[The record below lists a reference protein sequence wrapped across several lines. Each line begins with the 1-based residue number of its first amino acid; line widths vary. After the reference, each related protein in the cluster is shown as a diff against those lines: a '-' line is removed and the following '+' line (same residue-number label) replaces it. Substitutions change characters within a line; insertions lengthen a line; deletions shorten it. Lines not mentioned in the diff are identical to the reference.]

1 MFTDKQIQEI
11 KELLSH
17 LGIKDSDFKNLE
29 TLNSDTEFTL
39 IRDNTNNKISLETLF
54 DFIKSNIKIENTTDS
69 LFPEYDAQTFSLE
82 SSESELEKPVYYS
95 VTVQVFDKNYNR
107 INDATVI
114 INNDYTDTTS
124 ILKDTRVSI
133 VVSKSGYKIIVDSFI
148 LDDNTIRT
156 YILEKE

>member
-39 IRDNTNNKISLETLF
+39 IRDNTNKKLSLETLL
-54 DFIKSNIKIENTTDS
+54 DFIKSNIKTEDTTDN
-69 LFPEYDAQTFSLE
+69 LFPEYDVQTLSLE
-82 SSESELEKPVYYS
+82 SSESEEPVYYS

-107 INDATVI
+107 INDAIVI

>member
-29 TLNSDTEFTL
+29 TLNSNTEFTL

-54 DFIKSNIKIENTTDS
+54 DFIKSNIKIENTTDT
-69 LFPEYDAQTFSLE
+69 LFPEYDVQTLNLE
-82 SSESELEKPVYYS
+82 SSESEEPVYYS
-95 VTVQVFDKNYNR
+95 VDVQVFDKNYNR

-114 INNDYTDTTS
+114 INNEYTENTS

>member
-39 IRDNTNNKISLETLF
+39 IRDNTNKKLSLETLL
-54 DFIKSNIKIENTTDS
+54 DFIKSNIKTEDTTDN
-69 LFPEYDAQTFSLE
+69 LFPEYDAQTLSLE
-82 SSESELEKPVYYS
+82 SSESEEPVYYN
-95 VTVQVFDKNYNR
+95 VDVQVFDKNYNR
-107 INDATVI
+107 INNATVI

-156 YILEKE
+156 YILEKK

>member
-29 TLNSDTEFTL
+29 TLNSDTEFTV
-39 IRDNTNNKISLETLF
+39 IRDNTNNKVSLETLF
-54 DFIKSNIKIENTTDS
+54 DFIKSNIKIENTTDT
-69 LFPEYDAQTFSLE
+69 LFPEYDAQTLSLE
-82 SSESELEKPVYYS
+82 SSESEEPVYYS
-95 VTVQVFDKNYNR
+95 VDVQVFDKNYNR

-114 INNDYTDTTS
+114 INNEYTETTS

>member
-29 TLNSDTEFTL
+29 TLNSNTEFTL
-39 IRDNTNNKISLETLF
+39 IRDNTNKKLSLETLL
-54 DFIKSNIKIENTTDS
+54 DFIKSNIKTEDTTDN
-69 LFPEYDAQTFSLE
+69 LFPEYDAQPLSLE
-82 SSESELEKPVYYS
+82 SSESEEPVYYS
-95 VTVQVFDKNYNR
+95 VDVQVFDKNYNR

-114 INNDYTDTTS
+114 INNEYTENTS

>member
-69 LFPEYDAQTFSLE
+69 LFPEYDVQTLSLE
-82 SSESELEKPVYYS
+82 SSESELEEPVYYS

-114 INNDYTDTTS
+114 INNEYTENTS

>member
-54 DFIKSNIKIENTTDS
+54 DFIKSNIKIENTTDN
-69 LFPEYDAQTFSLE
+69 LFPEYDVQTLNLE
-82 SSESELEKPVYYS
+82 PSESEEPVYYS
-95 VTVQVFDKNYNR
+95 VDVQVFDKNYNR

-114 INNDYTDTTS
+114 INNEYTENTS

>member
-54 DFIKSNIKIENTTDS
+54 DFIKSNIKIENTTDT
-69 LFPEYDAQTFSLE
+69 LFPEYDIQTLSLE
-82 SSESELEKPVYYS
+82 SSESEEPVYYS
-95 VTVQVFDKNYNR
+95 IDVQVFDKNYNR

-114 INNDYTDTTS
+114 INNEYTENTS

>member
-29 TLNSDTEFTL
+29 TLNSDTEFTV
-39 IRDNTNNKISLETLF
+39 IRDNTNNKVSLETLF
-54 DFIKSNIKIENTTDS
+54 DFIKSNIKIENTTDT
-69 LFPEYDAQTFSLE
+69 LFPEYDVQTLSLE
-82 SSESELEKPVYYS
+82 SSESEEPVYYS
-95 VTVQVFDKNYNR
+95 IDVQVFDKNYNR

-114 INNDYTDTTS
+114 INNEYTENTS

>member
-39 IRDNTNNKISLETLF
+39 IRDNTNNKVSLETLL
-54 DFIKSNIKIENTTDS
+54 DFIKSNIKIENTTDN
-69 LFPEYDAQTFSLE
+69 LFPEYDVQTLSLE
-82 SSESELEKPVYYS
+82 SSESEEPVYYS
-95 VTVQVFDKNYNR
+95 VDVQVFDKNYNR

-114 INNDYTDTTS
+114 INNEYTETTS

-148 LDDNTIRT
+148 LDENTTRT

>member
-1 MFTDKQIQEI
+1 MLMHTGYFKLQSFYFICYFLNGFVFGINFDCI
-11 KELLSH
+11 KLKVHRNSCNAFFNYICSTALCRNI
-17 LGIKDSDFKNLE
+17 GIK
-29 TLNSDTEFTL
+29 
-39 IRDNTNNKISLETLF
+39 
-54 DFIKSNIKIENTTDS
+54 
-69 LFPEYDAQTFSLE
+69 TFSQCVFAGC
-82 SSESELEKPVYYS
+82 KRNIFYYALLRI
-95 VTVQVFDKNYNR
+95 QIIYNR

>member
-39 IRDNTNNKISLETLF
+39 IRDNTNKKLSLETLL
-54 DFIKSNIKIENTTDS
+54 DFIKSNIKTEDTTDN
-69 LFPEYDAQTFSLE
+69 LFPEYDVQTLSLE
-82 SSESELEKPVYYS
+82 SSESEEPIYYS
-95 VTVQVFDKNYNR
+95 VDVQVFDKNYNR

>member
-54 DFIKSNIKIENTTDS
+54 DFIKSNIKIENTTDT
-69 LFPEYDAQTFSLE
+69 LFPEYNAQTLSLE
-82 SSESELEKPVYYS
+82 SSESEEPVYYS
-95 VTVQVFDKNYNR
+95 VDVQVFDKNYNR

-114 INNDYTDTTS
+114 INNEYTENTS

>member
-39 IRDNTNNKISLETLF
+39 IRDNTNNKISLETLL
-54 DFIKSNIKIENTTDS
+54 DFIKSNIKPEDTTDN
-69 LFPEYDAQTFSLE
+69 LFPEYDIQTLSLE
-82 SSESELEKPVYYS
+82 SSESEEPVYYN
-95 VTVQVFDKNYNR
+95 VDVQVFDKSYNR

-114 INNDYTDTTS
+114 INNEYTENTS

>member
-17 LGIKDSDFKNLE
+17 LRIKDSDFKNLE

-39 IRDNTNNKISLETLF
+39 IRDNTNKKLSLETLL
-54 DFIKSNIKIENTTDS
+54 DFIKSNIKTEDTTDN
-69 LFPEYDAQTFSLE
+69 LFPEYDAQTLSLE
-82 SSESELEKPVYYS
+82 SSESEEPVYYS

>member
-39 IRDNTNNKISLETLF
+39 IRDNTNKKLSLETLL
-54 DFIKSNIKIENTTDS
+54 DFIKSNIKTEDTTDN
-69 LFPEYDAQTFSLE
+69 LFPEYDVQTLSLE
-82 SSESELEKPVYYS
+82 SSESEEPVYYN
-95 VTVQVFDKNYNR
+95 VDVQVFDKNYNE
-107 INDATVI
+107 INDASFI
-114 INNDYTDTTS
+114 KNNDYTDTTS

-133 VVSKSGYKIIVDSFI
+133 VVSKSGYKIIVESFI

>member
-39 IRDNTNNKISLETLF
+39 VRDNTNNKISLETLL
-54 DFIKSNIKIENTTDS
+54 DFIKSNIKIENTTDN
-69 LFPEYDAQTFSLE
+69 LFPEYDVQTLNLE
-82 SSESELEKPVYYS
+82 SSESEEPVYYS
-95 VTVQVFDKNYNR
+95 VTVQVFDKSYNR

-114 INNDYTDTTS
+114 INNEYTETTS

>member
-39 IRDNTNNKISLETLF
+39 IRDDTNKKLSLETLL
-54 DFIKSNIKIENTTDS
+54 DFIKSNIKIEDTTDN
-69 LFPEYDAQTFSLE
+69 LFPEYDVQTLSLE
-82 SSESELEKPVYYS
+82 SSESEEPVYYS

>member
-39 IRDNTNNKISLETLF
+39 IRDNTNNKVSLETLL
-54 DFIKSNIKIENTTDS
+54 DFIKSNIKIENTTDN
-69 LFPEYDAQTFSLE
+69 LFPEYDVQTLSLE
-82 SSESELEKPVYYS
+82 YSESEEPVYYS
-95 VTVQVFDKNYNR
+95 VDVQVFDKNYNR

-114 INNDYTDTTS
+114 INNEYTESTS

>member
-1 MFTDKQIQEI
+1 MFTDKQMQEI

-54 DFIKSNIKIENTTDS
+54 DFIKSNIKIENTTDN
-69 LFPEYDAQTFSLE
+69 LFPEYDVQTLNLE
-82 SSESELEKPVYYS
+82 SSESEEPVYYS
-95 VTVQVFDKNYNR
+95 VDVQVFDKNYNR

-114 INNDYTDTTS
+114 INNEYTENTS

>member
-39 IRDNTNNKISLETLF
+39 IRDNTNKKLSLETLL
-54 DFIKSNIKIENTTDS
+54 DFIKSNIKPEDNTDN
-69 LFPEYDAQTFSLE
+69 LFPEYDAQTLSLE
-82 SSESELEKPVYYS
+82 SSDSEEPVYYS
-95 VTVQVFDKNYNR
+95 ITVQVFDKNYNR

-133 VVSKSGYKIIVDSFI
+133 VVSKSGYRIIVDSFI
-148 LDDNTIRT
+148 LDNNTIRT

>member
-29 TLNSDTEFTL
+29 TLNSDTKFTL
-39 IRDNTNNKISLETLF
+39 IRDNTNKKLSLETLF
-54 DFIKSNIKIENTTDS
+54 DFIKSNIKIENTTDT
-69 LFPEYDAQTFSLE
+69 LFPEYDTQTLSLE
-82 SSESELEKPVYYS
+82 PSESEEPVYYS
-95 VTVQVFDKNYNR
+95 VDVQVFDKNYNR

-114 INNDYTDTTS
+114 INNEYTENTS

-133 VVSKSGYKIIVDSFI
+133 VVSKSGYKIIIDSFI

>member
-29 TLNSDTEFTL
+29 TLNSDTEFTV
-39 IRDNTNNKISLETLF
+39 IRDNTNNKVSLETLF
-54 DFIKSNIKIENTTDS
+54 DFIKSNIKIENTTDT
-69 LFPEYDAQTFSLE
+69 LFPEYDVQTLNLE
-82 SSESELEKPVYYS
+82 SSESEEPVYYS
-95 VTVQVFDKNYNR
+95 VDVQVFDKNYNR

-114 INNDYTDTTS
+114 INNEYTENTS

>member
-39 IRDNTNNKISLETLF
+39 VRDNTNKKLSLETLL
-54 DFIKSNIKIENTTDS
+54 DFIKSNIKIENTTDN
-69 LFPEYDAQTFSLE
+69 LFPEYDVQTLSLE
-82 SSESELEKPVYYS
+82 SSESEEPIYYS
-95 VTVQVFDKNYNR
+95 VDVQVFDKNYNR

-114 INNDYTDTTS
+114 INNEYTETTS

-148 LDDNTIRT
+148 LDENTTRT

>member
-39 IRDNTNNKISLETLF
+39 IRDNTNKKLSLETLL
-54 DFIKSNIKIENTTDS
+54 DFIKSNIKTEDTTDN
-69 LFPEYDAQTFSLE
+69 LFPEYDVQTLSLE
-82 SSESELEKPVYYS
+82 SSELEEPVYYS

-114 INNDYTDTTS
+114 INNEYTENTS

>member
-39 IRDNTNNKISLETLF
+39 IRDNTNKKLSLETLL
-54 DFIKSNIKIENTTDS
+54 DFIKSNIKTEDTTDN
-69 LFPEYDAQTFSLE
+69 LFPEYDVQTLSLE
-82 SSESELEKPVYYS
+82 SSESEEPVYYS
-95 VTVQVFDKNYNR
+95 ITVQVFDKNYNR

-114 INNDYTDTTS
+114 INNEYTENTS

-133 VVSKSGYKIIVDSFI
+133 VVSKLGYKIIVDSFI

>member
-29 TLNSDTEFTL
+29 TLNSDTEFTV
-39 IRDNTNNKISLETLF
+39 IRDNTNKKLSLDTLLN
-54 DFIKSNIKIENTTDS
+54 FIKSNIKTEDTTDN
-69 LFPEYDAQTFSLE
+69 LFPEYDAQTLSLE
-82 SSESELEKPVYYS
+82 SSESELEEPVYYS

-114 INNDYTDTTS
+114 INNEYTENTS

>member
-39 IRDNTNNKISLETLF
+39 IRDNTNKKLSLETLL
-54 DFIKSNIKIENTTDS
+54 DFIKSNIKTEDTTDN
-69 LFPEYDAQTFSLE
+69 LFPEYDVQTLSLE
-82 SSESELEKPVYYS
+82 SSELEEPVYYN
-95 VTVQVFDKNYNR
+95 VDVQVFDKNYNR

-114 INNDYTDTTS
+114 INNEYTENTS

>member
-39 IRDNTNNKISLETLF
+39 IRDNTNKKLSLETLL
-54 DFIKSNIKIENTTDS
+54 DFIKSNIKTEDTTDN
-69 LFPEYDAQTFSLE
+69 LFPEYDVQTLSLE
-82 SSESELEKPVYYS
+82 SSESEEPIYYS
-95 VTVQVFDKNYNR
+95 VDVQVFDKNYNR

-114 INNDYTDTTS
+114 INNEYTENTS

>member
-54 DFIKSNIKIENTTDS
+54 DFIKSNIKTEDTTDN
-69 LFPEYDAQTFSLE
+69 LFPEYDAQTLNLE
-82 SSESELEKPVYYS
+82 SSESEEPVYYS

>member
-39 IRDNTNNKISLETLF
+39 IRDNTNKKLSLETLL
-54 DFIKSNIKIENTTDS
+54 DFIKSNIKTEDTTDN
-69 LFPEYDAQTFSLE
+69 LFPEYDAQTLSLE
-82 SSESELEKPVYYS
+82 SSESEEPVYYS
-95 VTVQVFDKNYNR
+95 VDVQVFDKNYNR

>member
-11 KELLSH
+11 TELLSH

-39 IRDNTNNKISLETLF
+39 IRDNTNNKISLETLL
-54 DFIKSNIKIENTTDS
+54 DFIKSNIKIENTTDT
-69 LFPEYDAQTFSLE
+69 LFPEYDVQTLSLE
-82 SSESELEKPVYYS
+82 SSESEEPVYYS
-95 VTVQVFDKNYNR
+95 VDVQVFDKNYNR

-114 INNDYTDTTS
+114 INNEYTENTS

>member
-39 IRDNTNNKISLETLF
+39 IRDNTNNKISLETLL
-54 DFIKSNIKIENTTDS
+54 DFIKSNIKTEDTTDN
-69 LFPEYDAQTFSLE
+69 LFPEYDVQTLSLE
-82 SSESELEKPVYYS
+82 SSESEEPIYYS
-95 VTVQVFDKNYNR
+95 VDVQVFDKNYNR

>member
-39 IRDNTNNKISLETLF
+39 IRDNTNKKLSLETLL
-54 DFIKSNIKIENTTDS
+54 DFIKSNIKTEDTTDN
-69 LFPEYDAQTFSLE
+69 LFPEYDAQTLSLE
-82 SSESELEKPVYYS
+82 SSESEEPIYYS
-95 VTVQVFDKNYNR
+95 VDVQVFDKNYNR

-114 INNDYTDTTS
+114 INNEYTENTS

>member
-17 LGIKDSDFKNLE
+17 LRIKDSDFKNLE

-39 IRDNTNNKISLETLF
+39 IRDNTNKKLSLETLL
-54 DFIKSNIKIENTTDS
+54 DFIKSNIKTEDTTDN
-69 LFPEYDAQTFSLE
+69 LFPEYDAQTLSLE
-82 SSESELEKPVYYS
+82 SSESEEPVYYS
-95 VTVQVFDKNYNR
+95 VDVQVFDKNYNR

>member
-39 IRDNTNNKISLETLF
+39 IRDNTNKKLSLETLL
-54 DFIKSNIKIENTTDS
+54 DFIKSNIKTEDTTDN
-69 LFPEYDAQTFSLE
+69 LFPEYDVQTLSLE
-82 SSESELEKPVYYS
+82 SSESEEPVYYS
-95 VTVQVFDKNYNR
+95 VDVQVFDKNYNR

>member
-1 MFTDKQIQEI
+1 MFTNKQIQEI

-54 DFIKSNIKIENTTDS
+54 DFIKSNIKIENTTDT
-69 LFPEYDAQTFSLE
+69 LFPEYDVQTLNLE
-82 SSESELEKPVYYS
+82 SSESEEPVYYS
-95 VTVQVFDKNYNR
+95 IDVQVFDKNYNR

-114 INNDYTDTTS
+114 INNEYTENTS

>member
-39 IRDNTNNKISLETLF
+39 IRDNTNKKLSLETLF
-54 DFIKSNIKIENTTDS
+54 DFIKSNIKIENTTDN
-69 LFPEYDAQTFSLE
+69 LFPEYDAQTLSLE
-82 SSESELEKPVYYS
+82 PSESEEPVYYS
-95 VTVQVFDKNYNR
+95 VDVQVFDKNYNR

-114 INNDYTDTTS
+114 INNEYTETTN

>member
-54 DFIKSNIKIENTTDS
+54 NFIKSNIKIENTTDN
-69 LFPEYDAQTFSLE
+69 LFPEYDVQTLSLE
-82 SSESELEKPVYYS
+82 SSESEEPVYYS
-95 VTVQVFDKNYNR
+95 VDVQVFDKNYNR

-114 INNDYTDTTS
+114 INNEYTENTS

>member
-54 DFIKSNIKIENTTDS
+54 NFIKSNIKIENTTDN
-69 LFPEYDAQTFSLE
+69 LFPEYDVQTLNLE
-82 SSESELEKPVYYS
+82 SSESEEPVYYS
-95 VTVQVFDKNYNR
+95 VDVQVFDKNYNR

-114 INNDYTDTTS
+114 INNEYTENTS